1 MTWRIRSTISSW
13 KLSRCSMVRWR
24 SSWGVMGMGMVRD
37 WGLGAGGWGLGA
49 WGWGSE
55 LEFGI
60 CLIDLERHYRERGN
74 PATFRFPV
82 QCAQRHWV
90 TAFAGMMTWGR
101 AEEHPSK

>member
-13 KLSRCSMVRWR
+13 KISRCSMVRWR
-24 SSWGVMGMGMVRD
+24 ASWGVMGMGMVRD
-37 WGLGAGGWGLGA
+37 WGLGAGGWGLGT

-60 CLIDLERHYRERGN
+60 CLIDLDRHSRESGN

-82 QCAQRHWV
+82 QCGPRHWV
-90 TAFAGMMTWGR
+90 PAFAGMTTWGG
-101 AEEHPSK
+101 E